1 MSVDV
6 VGQHVPSSKERLPL
20 KSAPPA
26 SPLKTAAPQ
35 TDKESSQKDAQQ
47 SKVIF
52 WVDRLPLQYGA
63 SLIPRPFPANSLGMR
78 LAPYRPHTQ
87 AVFCKRLGYE
97 ASRVHILKH
106 VQPN

>member
-52 WVDRLPLQYGA
+52 FWVDRLPLQYGA
-63 SLIPRPFPANSLGMR
+63 SLIPRPFPANDLGMR
-78 LAPYRPHTQ
+78 L
-87 AVFCKRLGYE
+87 VGY
-97 ASRVHILKH
+97 IY
-106 VQPN
+106 